1 MRKQDIL
8 TPVGLL
14 LGISLIIFAISSGEV
29 GLGGFYDV
37 MSIIITIGGSFSAL
51 LITFPL
57 DEMIN
62 ILKMTKS
69 LFTTPAVSKV
79 EMIDTFKNLS
89 MKSRKNGLLSIED
102 DIEDIEDD
110 FLRTGLELVVDG
122 VETELIVDILNTN
135 ISEVENRYNKGAKI
149 FKTWGSFAPA
159 FGMIGTLI
167 GLIEMLAQLDNPDNI
182 ASGMAKAL
190 ITTFYGA
197 LLANLVLNPL
207 GFNLQNK
214 GEKEVEIREM
224 ILVGILS
231 IKNAESTR
239 VLEEKLVSFLTV
251 EEKAKY
257 LNDGILNKRMNKHAA

>member
-1 MRKQDIL
+1 MKKQDIL
-8 TPVGLL
+8 TPIGLL

-79 EMIDTFKNLS
+79 EMIDTVKNLS
-89 MKSRKNGLLSIED
+89 MKSRKNGLLSIEE

-122 VETELIVDILNTN
+122 VETELIVDILN
-135 ISEVENRYNKGAKI
+135 IYHFI
-149 FKTWGSFAPA
+149 
-159 FGMIGTLI
+159 
-167 GLIEMLAQLDNPDNI
+167 
-182 ASGMAKAL
+182 
-190 ITTFYGA
+190 
-197 LLANLVLNPL
+197 
-207 GFNLQNK
+207 
-214 GEKEVEIREM
+214 
-224 ILVGILS
+224 
-231 IKNAESTR
+231 
-239 VLEEKLVSFLTV
+239 
-251 EEKAKY
+251 
-257 LNDGILNKRMNKHAA
+257 